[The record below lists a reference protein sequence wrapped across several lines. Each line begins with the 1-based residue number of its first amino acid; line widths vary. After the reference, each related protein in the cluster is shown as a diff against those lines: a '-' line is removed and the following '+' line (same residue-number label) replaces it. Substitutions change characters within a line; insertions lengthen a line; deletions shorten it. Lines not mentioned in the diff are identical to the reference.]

1 MAEKPDKDTHEFMVT
16 AVEPARDDKLDG
28 VALTLVDARGGRVR
42 LHMHTD
48 IAKLLRSRISTELSK
63 TTGP

>member
-1 MAEKPDKDTHEFMVT
+1 MADKPSKDSHEFMVA

-42 LHMHTD
+42 LHMHAE
-48 IAKLLRSRISTELSK
+48 IAETLRQCISSALSK
-63 TTGP
+63 TMGP

>member
-1 MAEKPDKDTHEFMVT
+1 MAEKPEKDTHEFMVT

-42 LHMHTD
+42 LHMHAD
-48 IAKLLRSRISTELSK
+48 IAEVMRERISAALSK
-63 TTGP
+63 TMGP

>member
-1 MAEKPDKDTHEFMVT
+1 MARKSDKDTHEFLVT

-42 LHMHTD
+42 LHMHAD
-48 IAKLLRSRISTELSK
+48 IAEMVRERISAELSK
-63 TTGP
+63 TMGP

>member
-1 MAEKPDKDTHEFMVT
+1 MAEKQPKDSHEFMVA

-42 LHMHTD
+42 LHMHAD
-48 IAKLLRSRISTELSK
+48 IAEVLRERLSAALTK

>member
-1 MAEKPDKDTHEFMVT
+1 MSDKPSKDSHEFMVA
-16 AVEPARDDKLDG
+16 AVEPARDDMLDG

-48 IAKLLRSRISTELSK
+48 IAETLRERISAALSK